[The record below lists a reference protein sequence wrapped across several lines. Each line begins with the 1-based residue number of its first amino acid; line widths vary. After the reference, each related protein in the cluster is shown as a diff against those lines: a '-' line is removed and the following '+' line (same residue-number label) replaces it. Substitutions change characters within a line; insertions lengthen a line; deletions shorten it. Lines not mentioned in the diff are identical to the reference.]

1 MAVFPEGQGV
11 RCSLLKGTRVPR
23 HRVCFPSTGLRQ
35 WCAGTD
41 EDGNHARVGRR
52 FRESRPSL
60 VSLRPC
66 VRWTASLRC
75 SCAAW
80 KATMGASCSAQ
91 AALLRAHARC
101 FPGLRAGAAP
111 GGRASAP
118 GADGSGSAVGAGS
131 DLSVD
136 VDVGSSK
143 VGTSRVGSSRVGS
156 SRHNTSPLPEVADVP
171 MLSATAAAP
180 VVRTPRKRGRADTS
194 GKARACDTGSGRAG
208 TVVLW
213 GSR

>member
-1 MAVFPEGQGV
+1 M
-11 RCSLLKGTRVPR
+11 GTMRA
-23 HRVCFPSTGLRQ
+23 L
-35 WCAGTD
+35 D
-41 EDGNHARVGRR
+41 VG
-52 FRESRPSL
+52 FASRDPAF

-156 SRHNTSPLPEVADVP
+156 SRVGSSRHNTSPLPEVADVP